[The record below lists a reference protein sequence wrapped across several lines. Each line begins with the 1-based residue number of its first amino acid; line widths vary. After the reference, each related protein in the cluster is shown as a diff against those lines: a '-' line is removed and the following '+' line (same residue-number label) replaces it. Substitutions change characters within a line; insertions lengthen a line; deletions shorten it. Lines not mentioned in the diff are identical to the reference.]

1 MKNWQIENSE
11 KSGKSEISEKLFL
24 VFREKSFR
32 DFRGFRVFDLAIC
45 LVFLNLKM
53 KVRNENYNSVNR
65 KEITLKIN
73 KVTVL

>member
-32 DFRGFRVFDLAIC
+32 GFRVFDLAIC

-53 KVRNENYNSVNR
+53 KVRNENYTSVNR